1 MGYNLTE
8 LYEYS
13 AKELL
18 FILKYK
24 REGLAY
30 EIWRH
35 GTMTR
40 ASRAKDFPS
49 SVDKAV
55 PELFEKEQGVPIS
68 QLPPEIQKMFVT
80 NYQQQ
85 IDMKYNPN

>member
-1 MGYNLTE
+1 MGYGLNE

-30 EIWRH
+30 EIWRT

-40 ASRAKDFPS
+40 AAQCKEFPGK
-49 SVDKAV
+49 VETAI
-55 PELFEKEQGVPIS
+55 PELFEKQQGVPLS

-80 NYQQQ
+80 NYQKQL
-85 IDMKYNPN
+85 DTRYNPN